1 MKIIT
6 IMMKVIIASDN
17 RNISITIIITIIIG

>member
-6 IMMKVIIASDN
+6 IMMKVMIASDN
-17 RNISITIIITIIIG
+17 RNILMTIIITIIIG

>member
-6 IMMKVIIASDN
+6 IMMKVMIASDN
-17 RNISITIIITIIIG
+17 RNISMTIIIMVIIG

>member
-6 IMMKVIIASDN
+6 IMMKVMIASDN
-17 RNISITIIITIIIG
+17 RNISMTIIITIIIG

>member
-6 IMMKVIIASDN
+6 IMMKVMIASDN
-17 RNISITIIITIIIG
+17 RDISMSIITTIIIG